1 MAEPQAGRGRSL
13 GESVQE
19 LGDQVKGLVRTEIA
33 LARQEMTGQT
43 RELGLASGMVGG
55 AGVLAALSAGTGT
68 AGLVMLLARRMPP
81 WLAAFTVSGGYA
93 AGAAALAM
101 RGRQRIEEVGVPAP
115 DQAIDILKDTAQRV
129 TGG

>member
-115 DQAIDILKDTAQRV
+115 EQAIDILKDTAQRV